1 MANNIKGL
9 TVEISGDTT
18 KLGKALEDVNK
29 STRDITKELK
39 QVENGLKFNPKSTEL
54 LNQKQKLLGEQV
66 ATTKEKL
73 DKLKEAEKQV
83 QAQFEK
89 GDIGEEQYRAFQR
102 ELVETESKLKH
113 YKGQLKEAEG
123 ASIAFA
129 QKLEEAASKLKNI
142 GGKLTD
148 VGKSI
153 STKVTLPIVGAG
165 TVAFKFAADLE
176 DAMGATDQIFKGS
189 AGEVKAWADGLASY
203 YGIAEGEAL
212 EYSNVMGA
220 MLQNIGG
227 LSEAEASKQSAMLVE
242 LAGDLSAMF
251 GGTTESAV
259 QALTGALKGNNSM
272 LDNYGMGVN
281 EATIKTKAMEMGLI
295 KGKEQLDLAGK
306 QAATLAL
313 IMEQTADA
321 QGQAGRE
328 ADGASGSMK
337 SLGTEVK
344 NIATNIGQ
352 ILLPVITPLILKVK
366 EMAEKFKEL
375 SPTQQE
381 NIVKI
386 ALLAAAIGPLIII
399 FGTLTTSLGSI
410 IGLFAKMIPAIVGGT
425 TATISAVAA
434 KLSDVAVTATLTGL
448 YIQDAIV
455 KAASTVKTV
464 AMTVAQTAWN
474 GIAMAGAVAAKVLS
488 SAVALMTGPFGL
500 AVVAIAAIIAIGILL
515 YKNWDTVKEKA
526 KQLGAFVSGKFN
538 ELKSNVSIA
547 WNNIKESI
555 SNAITGA
562 KDKVSTVVNSIKSSV
577 SNAFNSV
584 KSGVSNTWNAIK
596 TAITTPINA
605 AKDAVGTAISKIKGF
620 FSGLRLKFPKIE
632 MPKLPKF
639 SLEGKFSL
647 MPPSV
652 PKLKVNWN
660 ADGGIFTRPT
670 IMPTMAGMQGFAEPR
685 TGGEAIMPLNKLPSL
700 MADAMALV
708 GGNGSN
714 IIIKE
719 MIVREDADINRISR
733 ELYKLQNKKK
743 RGGR

>member
-1 MANNIKGL
+1 M
-9 TVEISGDTT
+9 
-18 KLGKALEDVNK
+18 
-29 STRDITKELK
+29 
-39 QVENGLKFNPKSTEL
+39 
-54 LNQKQKLLGEQV
+54 
-66 ATTKEKL
+66 
-73 DKLKEAEKQV
+73 
-83 QAQFEK
+83 
-89 GDIGEEQYRAFQR
+89 
-102 ELVETESKLKH
+102 
-113 YKGQLKEAEG
+113 
-123 ASIAFA
+123 
-129 QKLEEAASKLKNI
+129 
-142 GGKLTD
+142 
-148 VGKSI
+148 
-153 STKVTLPIVGAG
+153 GAG

-189 AGEVKAWADGLASY
+189 AGEVKTWADGLASY

-281 EATIKTKAMEMGLI
+281 DATIKAKALEMGLYD
-295 KGKEQLDLAGK
+295 GTGQMDLQSK

-344 NIATNIGQ
+344 NIATNIGE
-352 ILLPVITPLILKVK
+352 ILLPMITPLILKVK

-375 SPTQQE
+375 SPEQQE

-434 KLSDVAVTATLTGL
+434 KLSDVATTATLTAL

-455 KAASTVKTV
+455 KAASTAKTI

-538 ELKSNVSIA
+538 ELKGNVSIA

-562 KDKVSTVVNSIKSSV
+562 KDKVSIVVNNIKTAV

-620 FSGLRLKFPKIE
+620 FSGLKLKFPKIE

-660 ADGGIFTRPT
+660 ADGCIFTRPT

-700 MADAMALV
+700 MADAMAMV
-708 GGNGSN
+708 GGHGGS
-714 IIIKE
+714 
-719 MIVREDADINRISR
+719 IVIENMSVRNDTDIEKIAIRLDQLR
-733 ELYKLQNKKK
+733 DKK
-743 RGGR
+743 RRGRN